1 MGRGNL
7 WIVPKTKISLTQI
20 ASMSAALPLPGK
32 AIVVQVINGQPVT
45 IEVDG
50 TNAPI
55 TAGNFVDL
63 VERGVYD
70 GVMFHRV
77 VREPDPF
84 VVQGGDPRSRD
95 TTIPASQL
103 GTGNF
108 IDPDTNQGR
117 FIPLEIKPQGAAEPV
132 YNQVVTQTPQLQ
144 HTRGAV
150 AMARSNT
157 LNSASSQFYFA
168 LDDLPFLDGNYA
180 VFGNVIQGF
189 ETVNAVQEGDRISSA
204 KVVQGIVPS
213 RVSSIVSDVNPLNA
227 LVNATNFVNLSLRS
241 LRLPNT
247 PNNYQVT
254 PEDSQQNP
262 SGVVAGSSN
271 DGIVGSP
278 TDDAINGSQGN
289 DTLTGEAGDDFLRG
303 GKGNDSI
310 SGGVGDDIING
321 NLGDDTINDDAGNDF
336 LRGGAGNDI
345 LIGGD
350 GNDFLLGDTGS
361 DTLTGGAGADAF
373 VPNTGEN
380 LALEAA
386 SDIIVDFRPSEG
398 DRIGLTS
405 NLSNTS
411 FTQSGSNTLIQF
423 GGVTLAVVQN
433 VAPAAVQ
440 NAAFAINSPGPFLAD
455 NLPSGDAAFRVG

>member
-1 MGRGNL
+1 
-7 WIVPKTKISLTQI
+7 
-20 ASMSAALPLPGK
+20 MSAALPLTGK
-32 AIVVQVINGQPVT
+32 AIVVQIINGQPVT

-55 TAGNFVDL
+55 TGGNFVDL
-63 VERGVYD
+63 VERGIYD

-77 VREPDPF
+77 VRQPEPF

-95 TTIPASQL
+95 RTIPASQL
-103 GTGNF
+103 GTGSF
-108 IDPDTNQGR
+108 IDPDTNQAR
-117 FIPLEIKPQGAAEPV
+117 FIPLEITPQGAAQPV
-132 YNQVVTQTPQLQ
+132 YSQVVTQTPQLQ
-144 HTRGAV
+144 HNRGAV
-150 AMARSNT
+150 AMARSNA
-157 LNSASSQFYFA
+157 LDSASSQFYFA

-189 ETVNAVQEGDRISSA
+189 ETVNAVQQGDRISTA

-213 RVSSIVSDVNPLNA
+213 RVSSIVSDVNALNA
-227 LVNATNFVNLSLRS
+227 LINSTNFVNLSLGA

-254 PEDSQQNP
+254 SQDSQQNP
-262 SGVVAGSSN
+262 SGVLGGSAN
-271 DGIVGSP
+271 DRIIGSP

-289 DTLTGEAGDDFLRG
+289 DTITGEAGDDFLRG

-321 NLGDDTINDDAGNDF
+321 NLGDDIINADAGNDF
-336 LRGGAGNDI
+336 LRGGRGNDV

-350 GNDFLLGDTGS
+350 GNDFLIGDTGS
-361 DTLTGGAGADAF
+361 DTLTGGGGTDTF
-373 VPNTGEN
+373 VLVTGEN
-380 LALEAA
+380 LELDGA
-386 SDIIVDFRPSEG
+386 SDIILDFRPGEG

-405 NLSNTS
+405 PLSNTS

-433 VAPAAVQ
+433 AAPAAVQ
-440 NAAFAINSPGPFLAD
+440 NAAFAINFSTAFLVD
-455 NLPSGDAAFRVG
+455 NLPPGDAALRVG

>member
-1 MGRGNL
+1 
-7 WIVPKTKISLTQI
+7 
-20 ASMSAALPLPGK
+20 MSAALPLPGK

-63 VERGVYD
+63 VERGIYD

-77 VREPDPF
+77 VRQPDPF

-117 FIPLEIKPQGAAEPV
+117 FIPLEIKPQGAAQPV

-150 AMARSNT
+150 AMARSNA

-168 LDDLPFLDGNYA
+168 LDDLPFLNGNYA

-189 ETVNAVQEGDRISSA
+189 ETVNAVQQGDRISTA

-213 RVSSIVSDVNPLNA
+213 RVSSIISDVNVLND
-227 LVNATNFVNLSLRS
+227 LINSTNFVNLSLRA

-254 PEDSQQNP
+254 SQDSQQNP
-262 SGVVAGSSN
+262 SGVVGGSGN
-271 DGIVGSP
+271 DRILGAP

-310 SGGVGDDIING
+310 SGGVGNEIING
-321 NLGDDTINDDAGNDF
+321 KLGDDKLTGDAGDDI
-336 LRGGAGNDI
+336 LRGGRGNDL

-350 GNDFLLGDTGS
+350 GNDILLGDICS
-361 DTLTGGAGADAF
+361 DTLTGGGGTDTF
-373 VPNTGEN
+373 VLVTGEN
-380 LALEAA
+380 LELDTA
-386 SDIIVDFRPSEG
+386 SDIILDFRPGDG

-405 NLSNTS
+405 GLSNTS

-433 VAPAAVQ
+433 AAPAAVQ
-440 NAAFAINSPGPFLAD
+440 NAAFAINSLSPFLVD
-455 NLPSGDAAFRVG
+455 NLSPGDAALRIG

>member
-1 MGRGNL
+1 
-7 WIVPKTKISLTQI
+7 
-20 ASMSAALPLPGK
+20 MSAALPLTGK
-32 AIVVQVINGQPVT
+32 AIVVQIINGQPVT

-63 VERGVYD
+63 VERGIYD

-77 VREPDPF
+77 VRQPEPF

-103 GTGNF
+103 GTGSF
-108 IDPDTNQGR
+108 IDPDTNQAR
-117 FIPLEIKPQGAAEPV
+117 FIPLEIKPQGAAQPV
-132 YNQVVTQTPQLQ
+132 YSQVVTQTPQLQ
-144 HTRGAV
+144 HNRGAV
-150 AMARSNT
+150 AMARSNA
-157 LNSASSQFYFA
+157 LDSASSQFYFA

-189 ETVNAVQEGDRISSA
+189 ETVNAVQQGDRISTA

-213 RVSSIVSDVNPLNA
+213 RVSSIVSDVNALNA
-227 LVNATNFVNLSLRS
+227 LINSTNFVNLSLGS

-254 PEDSQQNP
+254 PQDSQQNP
-262 SGVVAGSSN
+262 SGVLGGSAN
-271 DGIVGSP
+271 DRIIGSP

-289 DTLTGEAGDDFLRG
+289 DTITGEAGDDFLRG

-321 NLGDDTINDDAGNDF
+321 NLGDDIINADAGNDF
-336 LRGGAGNDI
+336 LRGGRGNDV

-350 GNDFLLGDTGS
+350 GNDFLIGDTGT
-361 DTLTGGAGADAF
+361 DTLTGGGGTDTF
-373 VPNTGEN
+373 VLVTGEN
-380 LALEAA
+380 LELDGS
-386 SDIIVDFRPSEG
+386 SDIIIDFRPGDG

-405 NLSNTS
+405 PLSNTS

-433 VAPAAVQ
+433 ATPAAVQ
-440 NAAFAINSPGPFLAD
+440 NAAFAINSLSPFVVD
-455 NLPSGDAAFRVG
+455 NLPPGDAALRVG

>member
-1 MGRGNL
+1 
-7 WIVPKTKISLTQI
+7 
-20 ASMSAALPLPGK
+20 MSAALPLTGK

-55 TAGNFVDL
+55 TGGNFVDL
-63 VERGVYD
+63 VERGIYD

-77 VREPDPF
+77 VRQPEPF

-95 TTIPASQL
+95 STIPASQL
-103 GTGNF
+103 GTGSF
-108 IDPDTNQGR
+108 IDPDTNQAR
-117 FIPLEIKPQGAAEPV
+117 FIPLEIKPQGAAQPV

-150 AMARSNT
+150 AMARSNA

-189 ETVNAVQEGDRISSA
+189 ETVNAVQQGDRISTA
-204 KVVQGIVPS
+204 KVVDGIVPS
-213 RVSSIVSDVNPLNA
+213 RVSSIITDVNVLND
-227 LVNATNFVNLSLRS
+227 LINTTNFVNLPLRA
-241 LRLPNT
+241 LRLANT

-254 PEDSQQNP
+254 SQDSQQNP
-262 SGVVAGSSN
+262 IGVVGGSAN
-271 DGIVGSP
+271 DRILGAP

-310 SGGVGDDIING
+310 SAGVGNDIING
-321 NLGDDTINDDAGNDF
+321 NLGDDNLNGDAGNDF
-336 LRGGAGNDI
+336 LRGGRGNDV

-350 GNDFLLGDTGS
+350 GNDILLGDIGS
-361 DTLTGGAGADAF
+361 DTLTGGGGTDTF
-373 VPNTGEN
+373 VLVTGEN
-380 LALEAA
+380 LELDAS
-386 SDIIVDFRPSEG
+386 SDIILDFRPGDG

-405 NLSNTS
+405 PLSNTS

-433 VAPAAVQ
+433 AAPAAVQ
-440 NAAFAINSPGPFLAD
+440 NAAFAINFSTAVVAD
-455 NLPSGDAAFRVG
+455 NLSTGDAALRIG

>member
-1 MGRGNL
+1 
-7 WIVPKTKISLTQI
+7 
-20 ASMSAALPLPGK
+20 MSAALPLTGK

-55 TAGNFVDL
+55 TGGNFVDL
-63 VERGVYD
+63 VERGIYD

-77 VREPDPF
+77 VRQPEPF

-95 TTIPASQL
+95 TRIPASQL

-108 IDPDTNQGR
+108 IDPDTNQPR
-117 FIPLEIKPQGAAEPV
+117 FIPLEIKPQGAAQPV
-132 YNQVVTQTPQLQ
+132 YNQVVTQTPQLP

-150 AMARSNT
+150 AMARSNA

-189 ETVNAVQEGDRISSA
+189 ETVNAVQQGDRISTA

-213 RVSSIVSDVNPLNA
+213 RVSSIITDVNVLNDFI
-227 LVNATNFVNLSLRS
+227 NSTNFVNLPLRA
-241 LRLPNT
+241 LRLANT

-254 PEDSQQNP
+254 SQDSQQN
-262 SGVVAGSSN
+262 SNGVVGGSAN
-271 DGIVGSP
+271 DRILGSP

-310 SGGVGDDIING
+310 SAGVGNDIING
-321 NLGDDTINDDAGNDF
+321 NLGDDNLNGDAGNDF
-336 LRGGAGNDI
+336 LRGGRGNDV

-350 GNDFLLGDTGS
+350 GNDVLIGDIGS
-361 DTLTGGAGADAF
+361 DTLTGGAGADTF
-373 VPNTGEN
+373 VLVTGEN
-380 LALEAA
+380 LELDAS
-386 SDIIVDFRPSEG
+386 SDIILDFRPGDG
-398 DRIGLTS
+398 DRIALTS
-405 NLSNTS
+405 PLSNTS

-433 VAPAAVQ
+433 ATPAAVQ
-440 NAAFAINSPGPFLAD
+440 NAAFEINFSTASVAD
-455 NLPSGDAAFRVG
+455 NLLSRDAALRVG

>member
-1 MGRGNL
+1 
-7 WIVPKTKISLTQI
+7 
-20 ASMSAALPLPGK
+20 MSAALPLPGK

-63 VERGVYD
+63 VERGIYD

-77 VREPDPF
+77 VRQPAPF

-95 TTIPASQL
+95 TRIPASQL

-108 IDPDTNQGR
+108 IDPDTNQAR

-150 AMARSNT
+150 AMARSNA

-168 LDDLPFLDGNYA
+168 LDDLPFLNGNYA

-189 ETVNAVQEGDRISSA
+189 ETVNAVQVGDRISTA

-213 RVSSIVSDVNPLNA
+213 RVSSIVSDVNALNA
-227 LVNATNFVNLSLRS
+227 LVNATNFVNLSLGA

-247 PNNYQVT
+247 LNNYQVT
-254 PEDSQQNP
+254 PQDSQQNP

-310 SGGVGDDIING
+310 SGGVGEDIING
-321 NLGDDTINDDAGNDF
+321 NLGDDNLNGDAGNDF
-336 LRGGAGNDI
+336 LRGAGGNDI

-350 GNDFLLGDTGS
+350 GDDFLLGDTGS

-373 VPNTGEN
+373 VPSTGEN
-380 LALEAA
+380 LALETA

-440 NAAFAINSPGPFLAD
+440 NAAFAINSPGPFLVD

>member
-1 MGRGNL
+1 
-7 WIVPKTKISLTQI
+7 
-20 ASMSAALPLPGK
+20 MSAALPLQGK
-32 AIVVQVINGQPVT
+32 AIVVQVINGLPVT

-144 HTRGAV
+144 HNRGAV
-150 AMARSNT
+150 AMARSNA

-168 LDDLPFLDGNYA
+168 LDELPFLNGNYA

-189 ETVNAVQEGDRISSA
+189 ETVNAVQEGDRISTA

-213 RVSSIVSDVNPLNA
+213 RVSSIVSDVNALNA
-227 LVNATNFVNLSLRS
+227 LINATNFVNLSLGS

-254 PEDSQQNP
+254 SQDSQQNP

-289 DTLTGEAGDDFLRG
+289 DTLSGEAGDDFLRG

-321 NLGDDTINDDAGNDF
+321 NLGDDTINDDVGNDF
-336 LRGGAGNDI
+336 LRGGPGNDI
-345 LIGGD
+345 LTGGD
-350 GNDFLLGDTGS
+350 GNDFLVGDTGS

-373 VPNTGEN
+373 VPSTGEN

-398 DRIGLTS
+398 DRLGLTS

-433 VAPAAVQ
+433 AAPAAVQ
-440 NAAFAINSPGPFLAD
+440 NAAFAINSPGPFLVD

>member
-1 MGRGNL
+1 
-7 WIVPKTKISLTQI
+7 
-20 ASMSAALPLPGK
+20 MSAAPPLPGK

-63 VERGVYD
+63 VERGIYD

-77 VREPDPF
+77 VRQPDPF

-95 TTIPASQL
+95 TRIPASQL
-103 GTGNF
+103 GTGSF
-108 IDPDTNQGR
+108 IDPETNQGR
-117 FIPLEIKPQGAAEPV
+117 FIPLEIKPQGAAQPV
-132 YNQVVTQTPQLQ
+132 YNQIVTQTPQLQ

-150 AMARSNT
+150 AMARSNA
-157 LNSASSQFYFA
+157 LDSASSQFYFA
-168 LDDLPFLDGNYA
+168 LADLPFLNGNYA

-189 ETVNAVQEGDRISSA
+189 ETVNAVQQGDRISTA

-213 RVSSIVSDVNPLNA
+213 RVSSIITDVNLLNDSINVTNLANLPLQA
-227 LVNATNFVNLSLRS
+227 F
-241 LRLPNT
+241 RLANT

-254 PEDSQQNP
+254 SQDYEQNP
-262 SGVVAGSSN
+262 GGVVGGSAN
-271 DGIVGSP
+271 DRILGAP
-278 TDDAINGSQGN
+278 TGDGINGSQGN
-289 DTLTGEAGDDFLRG
+289 DTISGEAGGDFLRG

-310 SGGVGDDIING
+310 SAGVGNDIING
-321 NLGDDTINDDAGNDF
+321 NLGDDNLNGDADNDF
-336 LRGGAGNDI
+336 LRGGRGNDV

-350 GNDFLLGDTGS
+350 GNDVLIGDIDS
-361 DTLTGGAGADAF
+361 DTLTGGGGTDTF
-373 VPNTGEN
+373 VLVTGEN
-380 LALEAA
+380 LELDGT
-386 SDIIVDFRPSEG
+386 SDIILDFRPGDG

-405 NLSNTS
+405 PLSNTS

-433 VAPAAVQ
+433 AAPAAVQ
-440 NAAFAINSPGPFLAD
+440 NAAFAINFSTAFLAD
-455 NLPSGDAAFRVG
+455 NLPPGDAALRIG

>member
-1 MGRGNL
+1 
-7 WIVPKTKISLTQI
+7 
-20 ASMSAALPLPGK
+20 MSAALPLPGK

-77 VREPDPF
+77 VRDPEPF

-108 IDPDTNQGR
+108 IDPDTDQAR

-132 YNQVVTQTPQLQ
+132 YNQAVTETPQLQ

-150 AMARSNT
+150 AMARSNA

-168 LDDLPFLDGNYA
+168 LDELPFLDGNYA

-213 RVSSIVSDVNPLNA
+213 RVSSIVSDVEVLNA

-247 PNNYQVT
+247 LNNYQVT
-254 PEDSQQNP
+254 PQDSQQNP

-271 DGIVGSP
+271 DGLVGSP

-289 DTLTGEAGDDFLRG
+289 DTVTGEAGDDFLRG

-310 SGGVGDDIING
+310 SGGVGEDIING
-321 NLGDDTINDDAGNDF
+321 NLGDDTINEDAGNDF
-336 LRGGAGNDI
+336 LRGGPGNDI

-350 GNDFLLGDTGS
+350 GNDFLLGDSGS
-361 DTLTGGAGADAF
+361 DTLTGGPGADTF
-373 VPNTGEN
+373 VPRTGEN
-380 LALEAA
+380 LALETA

-398 DRIGLTS
+398 DRIGLIS

-433 VAPAAVQ
+433 AAPAAVQ
-440 NAAFAINSPGPFLAD
+440 NAAFTINSPGPFLVD

>member
-1 MGRGNL
+1 
-7 WIVPKTKISLTQI
+7 
-20 ASMSAALPLPGK
+20 MSAALPLPGK
-32 AIVVQVINGQPVT
+32 AIVVQLINGQPVL

-63 VERGVYD
+63 VERGIYD

-77 VREPDPF
+77 VRQPEPF

-95 TTIPASQL
+95 ATIPASQL
-103 GTGNF
+103 GTGSF
-108 IDPDTNQGR
+108 IDPETNQGR
-117 FIPLEIKPQGAAEPV
+117 FIPLEIKPQGAAQPV

-150 AMARSNT
+150 AMARSNA
-157 LNSASSQFYFA
+157 LDSASSQFYFA
-168 LDDLPFLDGNYA
+168 LDELPFLNGNYA

-189 ETVNAVQEGDRISSA
+189 ETVNAVQQGDRISTA

-213 RVSSIVSDVNPLNA
+213 RVSSIISDVNLLND
-227 LVNATNFVNLSLRS
+227 LINSTNFVNLPLRA
-241 LRLPNT
+241 LRLANT

-254 PEDSQQNP
+254 SQDTQQNP
-262 SGVVAGSSN
+262 SGVLGGSAN
-271 DGIVGSP
+271 DRILGAP
-278 TDDAINGSQGN
+278 TGDAINGSQGN
-289 DTLTGEAGDDFLRG
+289 DTISGEAGGDFLRG

-310 SGGVGDDIING
+310 SGGVGNDIING
-321 NLGDDTINDDAGNDF
+321 NLGDDNLNGDAGNDF
-336 LRGGAGNDI
+336 LRGGRENDV

-350 GNDFLLGDTGS
+350 GNDILVGDIGS
-361 DTLTGGAGADAF
+361 DTLTGGAGADTF
-373 VPNTGEN
+373 VLSTGEN
-380 LALEAA
+380 LALDTA

-433 VAPAAVQ
+433 IAPAAVQ
-440 NAAFAINSPGPFLAD
+440 NAAFAINSPGPFLVD
-455 NLPSGDAAFRVG
+455 NLPTGDAALRIG

>member
-1 MGRGNL
+1 
-7 WIVPKTKISLTQI
+7 
-20 ASMSAALPLPGK
+20 MSAALPLTGK

-55 TAGNFVDL
+55 TGGNFVDL
-63 VERGVYD
+63 VERGIYD

-77 VREPDPF
+77 VRQPEPF

-117 FIPLEIKPQGAAEPV
+117 FIPLEIKPQGAAQPV

-150 AMARSNT
+150 AMARSNA

-189 ETVNAVQEGDRISSA
+189 ETVNAVQQGDRISTA

-213 RVSSIVSDVNPLNA
+213 RVSSIITDVNLLND
-227 LVNATNFVNLSLRS
+227 LINSTNFVNLSLRS
-241 LRLPNT
+241 LRLPDA

-254 PEDSQQNP
+254 PQDSQQNP
-262 SGVVAGSSN
+262 SGVVGGSGN
-271 DGIVGSP
+271 DRITGSP

-289 DTLTGEAGDDFLRG
+289 DTISGEAGDDFLRG
-303 GKGNDSI
+303 GKGNDLI
-310 SGGVGDDIING
+310 TGGVGNDILIG
-321 NLGDDTINDDAGNDF
+321 NLGDDNLDGGAGNDF
-336 LRGGAGNDI
+336 LRGGKGNDV
-345 LIGGD
+345 LTGGD
-350 GNDFLLGDTGS
+350 GNDVLVNDDGNDTF
-361 DTLTGGAGADAF
+361 TGGSGADTF
-373 VPNTGEN
+373 VVST
-380 LALEAA
+380 
-386 SDIIVDFRPSEG
+386 SDITTLLLQDDNDIILDFKPEEG
-398 DRIGLTS
+398 DRIGISAS
-405 NLSNTS
+405 NLSNVS
-411 FTQSGSNTLIQF
+411 FIASGSNTIIPLV
-423 GGVTLAVVQN
+423 GGGRVVVQNVLPAVVQN
-433 VAPAAVQ
+433 AT
-440 NAAFAINSPGPFLAD
+440 FAITASNSSPFDGLIPGDPILRI
-455 NLPSGDAAFRVG
+455 G

>member
-1 MGRGNL
+1 MGRGNS

-77 VREPDPF
+77 VRQPTPF
-84 VVQGGDPRSRD
+84 VVQGGDPRSKD

-108 IDPDTNQGR
+108 IDPETNQGR
-117 FIPLEIKPQGAAEPV
+117 FIPLEIKPQGAAQPV
-132 YNQVVTQTPQLQ
+132 YNQVVTQTPQLP

-150 AMARSNT
+150 AMARSNA

-168 LDDLPFLDGNYA
+168 LDALPFLDGNYA

-189 ETVNAVQEGDRISSA
+189 ETVNAVQQGDRISTA

-213 RVSSIVSDVNPLNA
+213 RVSSIISDVNVLND
-227 LVNATNFVNLSLRS
+227 LINTTNFLSLSLRA

-254 PEDSQQNP
+254 SQDSQQNP
-262 SGVVAGSSN
+262 SGVVGGSGN
-271 DGIVGSP
+271 DRIVGSP

-289 DTLTGEAGDDFLRG
+289 DSISGEVGDDFLRG

-310 SGGVGDDIING
+310 SGGVGNDILIGNFADDILNG
-321 NLGDDTINDDAGNDF
+321 DAGNDF
-336 LRGGAGNDI
+336 LRGGQGNDI

-350 GNDFLLGDTGS
+350 GNDILIGDTGNN
-361 DTLTGGAGADAF
+361 TLTGGSGADTF
-373 VPNTGEN
+373 VLLGVDP
-380 LALEAA
+380 A
-386 SDIIVDFRPSEG
+386 SLPFITLPPTSHTIVDFRPEEG
-398 DRIGLTS
+398 DRIALTG
-405 NLSNTS
+405 NLSDTT
-411 FTQSGSNTLIQF
+411 FTQSGSNTEI
-423 GGVTLAVVQN
+423 GRA
-433 VAPAAVQ
+433 
-440 NAAFAINSPGPFLAD
+440 
-455 NLPSGDAAFRVG
+455 SG

>member
-1 MGRGNL
+1 
-7 WIVPKTKISLTQI
+7 
-20 ASMSAALPLPGK
+20 MSAALPLPGK

-77 VREPDPF
+77 VRDPNPF

-150 AMARSNT
+150 AMARSNA
-157 LNSASSQFYFA
+157 LDSASSQFYFA
-168 LDDLPFLDGNYA
+168 LDDLPALNGNYA
-180 VFGNVIQGF
+180 VFGNVILGF

-213 RVSSIVSDVNPLNA
+213 RVSSIVSDVNALNA
-227 LVNATNFVNLSLRS
+227 LVNATNFVNLSLGP

-247 PNNYQVT
+247 LNNYQVT
-254 PEDSQQNP
+254 SQDSQQSP
-262 SGVVAGSSN
+262 SGVVAGSGN
-271 DGIVGSP
+271 DRIVGSP

-321 NLGDDTINDDAGNDF
+321 NLGDDSFNGDAGNDF
-336 LRGGAGNDI
+336 LRGAAGNDI

-350 GNDFLLGDTGS
+350 GDDFLIGDTGS

-373 VPNTGEN
+373 VPSTGEN
-380 LALEAA
+380 LALETA
-386 SDIIVDFRPSEG
+386 SDIIVDFMPSEG

-433 VAPAAVQ
+433 AAPAAVQ
-440 NAAFAINSPGPFLAD
+440 NAAFAINSPGPFLVD

>member
-1 MGRGNL
+1 
-7 WIVPKTKISLTQI
+7 
-20 ASMSAALPLPGK
+20 MSAALPLTGK
-32 AIVVQVINGQPVT
+32 VLVVQVINGQPVT

-55 TAGNFVDL
+55 TGGNFVDL
-63 VERGVYD
+63 VERGIYD

-77 VREPDPF
+77 VRQPDPF
-84 VVQGGDPRSRD
+84 VVQGGDPRSKD

-103 GTGNF
+103 GGGNF
-108 IDPDTNQGR
+108 IDPDTNQAR
-117 FIPLEIKPQGAAEPV
+117 FIPLEIKPQGAAQPV

-150 AMARSNT
+150 AMARSNA

-168 LDDLPFLDGNYA
+168 LDTLPFLNGNYA

-189 ETVNAVQEGDRISSA
+189 ETVNAVQQGDRISTA
-204 KVVQGIVPS
+204 KVIQGIVPS
-213 RVSSIVSDVNPLNA
+213 RVSSIISDVNVLN
-227 LVNATNFVNLSLRS
+227 NFINSTNFVNLPLRA
-241 LRLPNT
+241 LRLANT

-254 PEDSQQNP
+254 SQDSQQN
-262 SGVVAGSSN
+262 SNGVVGGSAN
-271 DGIVGSP
+271 DRIVGSP

-289 DTLTGEAGDDFLRG
+289 DTITGEAGNDFLRG

-310 SGGVGDDIING
+310 SGGVGNEIVNG
-321 NLGDDTINDDAGNDF
+321 NLGDDSLNGDAGNDF
-336 LRGGAGNDI
+336 LRGGRGNDV

-350 GNDFLLGDTGS
+350 GNDILVGDIGS
-361 DTLTGGAGADAF
+361 DTLTGGGGTDTF
-373 VPNTGEN
+373 VLITGEN
-380 LALEAA
+380 LALDTA
-386 SDIIVDFRPSEG
+386 SDIIIDFRPGEG

-433 VAPAAVQ
+433 AAPAAVQ
-440 NAAFAINSPGPFLAD
+440 NAAFAINFSTASRPND
-455 NLPSGDAAFRVG
+455 LPVGDAALRIG

>member
-1 MGRGNL
+1 
-7 WIVPKTKISLTQI
+7 
-20 ASMSAALPLPGK
+20 MSAALPLPGK

-108 IDPDTNQGR
+108 IDPDTNEAR

-144 HTRGAV
+144 HNRGAV
-150 AMARSNT
+150 AMARSNA

-168 LDDLPFLDGNYA
+168 LDELPFLNGNYA

-189 ETVNAVQEGDRISSA
+189 ETVNAVQEGDRISTA

-213 RVSSIVSDVNPLNA
+213 RVSSIVSDVNALNA
-227 LVNATNFVNLSLRS
+227 LINATNFVNLSLGA

-247 PNNYQVT
+247 TNNYQVT
-254 PEDSQQNP
+254 SQDSQQNP

-271 DGIVGSP
+271 DGILGSP

-303 GKGNDSI
+303 GKGNDLI

-321 NLGDDTINDDAGNDF
+321 NLGDDTINDDVGNDF
-336 LRGGAGNDI
+336 LRGGRGNDV

-361 DTLTGGAGADAF
+361 DTLTGGAGADTF
-373 VPNTGEN
+373 VLITGEN
-380 LALEAA
+380 LALDTA

-433 VAPAAVQ
+433 AAPAAVQ